1 VSAEEE
7 NTNCKLLPGIGRI
20 WYLWHRQDE
29 LLTAQFEHRKNS
41 DVIGYS
47 LISQVERHYFVEL
60 LILAILSDINQTL
73 FGSVRFT
80 LLYFYGHSLFLWM
93 FPNMFYFWS
102 AMVFVNLIS
111 FPSSEEL

>member
-47 LISQVERHYFVEL
+47 LISQVERHSFVEL
-60 LILAILSDINQTL
+60 LILAILSVINQTL

-80 LLYFYGHSLFLWM
+80 LLYFYGHSLLMDVSKYVLLLVGYGIFK
-93 FPNMFYFWS
+93 FNF
-102 AMVFVNLIS
+102 
-111 FPSSEEL
+111 FPSS